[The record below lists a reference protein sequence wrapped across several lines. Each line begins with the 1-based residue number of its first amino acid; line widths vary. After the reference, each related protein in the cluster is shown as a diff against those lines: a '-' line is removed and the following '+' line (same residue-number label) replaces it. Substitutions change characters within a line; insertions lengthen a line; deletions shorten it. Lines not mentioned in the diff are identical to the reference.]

1 MRIAYITETYPPED
15 NSVALFVERTVLFL
29 RDRGHEVELI
39 RPRQS
44 GESSSDTVN
53 EWRSASLPFPRRP
66 DLRCGLAFVE
76 TLNKRFARSRPEL
89 VHIATQGPL
98 GHSALL
104 AAEQRGLPVTTDFQ
118 TDFHSYTRE
127 YRLGILQPF
136 IRNYLRKFHNR
147 GRRTFVPSHS
157 VQNDLVVEGFQRLE
171 VVGRGVDT
179 DLFSPAM
186 RSRQLRAAWGVI
198 QDDQLVL
205 LYVGRLIPE
214 KNVALALR
222 AFEIVRYLRPLTR
235 MIVVGDGPLHRQ
247 LETAFPD
254 AQFVG
259 AKQGEDLARHYASAD
274 LFVLPCESKTF
285 GNVTLEA
292 MSSGLAVIAF
302 NTAAAADHISHG
314 ENGAV
319 VAPGDQLGFME
330 AVCRHAAIDRELLA
344 PMRTS
349 ARKKALNVTWDKV
362 LGNFEDHLVSTAMTT
377 PRESPRRI
385 VA

>member
-15 NSVALFVERTVLFL
+15 NSVALSVERTVRFL

-44 GESSSDTVN
+44 GESSSDTAN

-171 VVGRGVDT
+171 VVGRGVACS
-179 DLFSPAM
+179 LGRHSG
-186 RSRQLRAAWGVI
+186 RSTGF
-198 QDDQLVL
+198 
-205 LYVGRLIPE
+205 
-214 KNVALALR
+214 ALR
-222 AFEIVRYLRPLTR
+222 R
-235 MIVVGDGPLHRQ
+235 
-247 LETAFPD
+247 TADP
-254 AQFVG
+254 
-259 AKQGEDLARHYASAD
+259 
-274 LFVLPCESKTF
+274 
-285 GNVTLEA
+285 
-292 MSSGLAVIAF
+292 
-302 NTAAAADHISHG
+302 
-314 ENGAV
+314 
-319 VAPGDQLGFME
+319 
-330 AVCRHAAIDRELLA
+330 
-344 PMRTS
+344 
-349 ARKKALNVTWDKV
+349 
-362 LGNFEDHLVSTAMTT
+362 
-377 PRESPRRI
+377 
-385 VA
+385 